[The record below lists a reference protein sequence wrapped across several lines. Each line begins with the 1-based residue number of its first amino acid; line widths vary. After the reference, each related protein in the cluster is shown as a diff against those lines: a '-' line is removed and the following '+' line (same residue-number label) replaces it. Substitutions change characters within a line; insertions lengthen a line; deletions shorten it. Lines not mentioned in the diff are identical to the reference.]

1 MGNTHNDF
9 NQRKISLARKI
20 LTDFNN
26 AFQSVIDDYTHTIPV
41 TKQTNHAKA
50 QFKQQFLIEVFKLL
64 MLQ

>member
-41 TKQTNHAKA
+41 TKQ
-50 QFKQQFLIEVFKLL
+50 
-64 MLQ
+64 